1 MSRILL
7 VEDNEMNRDMLT
19 RRLIRRGFEVI
30 VALDGEEAIFLTHK
44 QKPDLILMDLGLPKV
59 DGLEATKV
67 IKSNDATKHIPII
80 VLSAHALLNDRKKAL
95 QAGAD
100 DYDSK
105 PVEFPR
111 LLSKIATFIG
121 ENSQ

>member
-19 RRLIRRGFEVI
+19 RRLIRRGFDVI
-30 VALDGEEAIFLTHK
+30 VALDGEEAISLTSK
-44 QKPDLILMDLGLPKV
+44 QNPDLILMDLGLPKI
-59 DGLEATKV
+59 DGLEATKI
-67 IKSNDATKHIPII
+67 IKSNNSTKHIPII
-80 VLSAHALLNDRKKAL
+80 VLSAHALLDDRKKAL

-121 ENSQ
+121 ESSK

>member
-19 RRLIRRGFEVI
+19 RRLIRRGFDVI
-30 VALDGEEAIFLTHK
+30 VALDGEEAIFLTSK
-44 QKPDLILMDLGLPKV
+44 QKPDLILMDLGLPKI

-67 IKSNDATKHIPII
+67 LKSNNATKHIPII

-105 PVEFPR
+105 PIEFPR
-111 LLSKIATFIG
+111 LLSKISTFIG